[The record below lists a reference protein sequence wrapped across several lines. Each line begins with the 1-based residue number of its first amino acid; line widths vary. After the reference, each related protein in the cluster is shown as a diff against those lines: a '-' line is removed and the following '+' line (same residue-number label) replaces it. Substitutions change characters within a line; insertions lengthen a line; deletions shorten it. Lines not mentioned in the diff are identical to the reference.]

1 MVNRSE
7 VFVEMGQKDR
17 STSKINALNCQ
28 CTSSIVK
35 PSNAAFMI
43 NTAGTGGTRACITK
57 TCPCNKRIVF

>member
-7 VFVEMGQKDR
+7 VVDEMGQKDR
-17 STSKINALNCQ
+17 SSSEINALNCQ

-43 NTAGTGGTRACITK
+43 NTAGTGGTRA
-57 TCPCNKRIVF
+57 